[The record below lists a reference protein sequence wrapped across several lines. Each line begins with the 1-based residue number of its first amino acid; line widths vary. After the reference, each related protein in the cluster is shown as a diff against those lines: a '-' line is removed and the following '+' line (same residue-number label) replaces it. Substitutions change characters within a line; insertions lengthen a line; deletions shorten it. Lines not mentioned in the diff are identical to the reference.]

1 MGRSLKN
8 YDIYIEKIQAYTEA
22 CEITIEYKDVPGDG
36 AYMPSR
42 RVISVDKD
50 LPESTEI
57 ATLLHEMGHSM
68 DDTLYDKRS
77 MKILDKAFPA
87 FYNGTATEAQK
98 AAVIECERR
107 AWVFARGIA
116 KKLRIPLG
124 KWFDKEENEALSDY
138 RGESNE

>member
-1 MGRSLKN
+1 MGRPLKN
-8 YDIYIEKIQAYTEA
+8 YDIYIDKLKLYAEA
-22 CEITIEYKDVPGDG
+22 CEIEIVYRDVPGDG
-36 AYMPSR
+36 IYMPSKR
-42 RVISVDKD
+42 RISIDKD

-57 ATLLHEMGHSM
+57 ATLTHELGHAM

-87 FYNGTATEAQK
+87 YYNGTATESQK
-98 AAVIECERR
+98 QAVIECERR

-124 KWFDKEENEALSDY
+124 KWFTSEEQEALADY
-138 RGESNE
+138 KGESSE